1 MNIVVIGGVA
11 GGMSAA
17 ARARRLDEHA
27 NIIVLEKGPYVSFAN
42 CGLPYYIAGEIT
54 DRDQL
59 LLHTPASLKKILNLD
74 VRVNSEVT
82 AIDRQAKRLQVSGPE
97 GDYHLDY
104 DSLIYSPGA
113 SPATPPIT
121 GLDHPAAHWLRTIDE
136 MDGILARMNQVGEQ
150 LRATVV
156 GAGFI
161 GLEAVEALV
170 HRGGEVTL
178 VEFAP
183 HVLPPLE
190 AEQAELVQRELRKRG
205 VDVKVGT
212 AVKAITDVDGTAK
225 LELSDGSTLL
235 ADLVVLSTGVKP
247 STELGSAAGLQLGER
262 DSLVVDGY
270 LRTNDPAIYAM
281 GDAAQMRQQIG
292 KHTLLGPVPLAASA
306 NRHGRRAAD
315 VIVRGVEGSADRVEN
330 ADAAPRV
337 LGTAIVRVFGLTA
350 AMTGANRRMLDSLKV
365 DYITS
370 IVHPA
375 DHAGYYPGAEQMHIV
390 AHFAKADG
398 ALLGAQIVGGNGV
411 ANRINVFATALKGN
425 LTVSD
430 LADLDLAYAPP
441 FGSAKDPVNMTA
453 FVAQNILDDTM
464 PVWYA
469 QDVEQVL
476 DEAFI
481 LDVRSAGECEDGM
494 LPGALN
500 IAHTQVRDHLD
511 EIRKAAAGR
520 WIAVVCASGIRSYLA
535 TRILRGNGLDA
546 RNLAGGTMTLEAARP
561 DWREL

>member
-42 CGLPYYIAGEIT
+42 CGLPYYVAGEIT

-74 VRVNSEVT
+74 VRVNAEVI
-82 AIDRQAKRLQVSGPE
+82 AIDRQQKRVRVAGPDGE
-97 GDYHLDY
+97 YHLDY

-113 SPATPPIT
+113 SAATPPIT

-136 MDGILARMNQVGEQ
+136 MDGILARMRAVGDK

-170 HRGGEVTL
+170 HRGAEVTL

-190 AEQAELVQRELRKRG
+190 AEQAELVQRELRARG
-205 VDVKVGT
+205 VQVKVGT
-212 AVKAITDVDGTAK
+212 AVKAITDVDGTAQ
-225 LELSDGSTLL
+225 LALSDGSHLM
-235 ADLVVLSTGVKP
+235 ADLVVLSTGVTP
-247 STELGSAAGLQLGER
+247 NTELGADAGLQIGER
-262 DSLVVDGY
+262 GALVVDGY

-281 GDAAQMRQQIG
+281 GDAAQMRQQVG
-292 KHTLLGPVPLAASA
+292 DHALLGPVPLAASA

-315 VIVRGVEGSADRVEN
+315 VIVRGVEGSADQVAN
-330 ADAAPRV
+330 ADAPPRV

-350 AMTGANRRMLDSLKV
+350 AMTGANRRMLDALEV
-365 DYITS
+365 DYITA
-370 IVHPA
+370 ILHPA

-411 ANRINVFATALKGN
+411 ANRINVFATALKGGLGAN
-425 LTVSD
+425 D

-453 FVAQNILDDTM
+453 FVAQNILDNTM

-469 QDVEQVL
+469 NDVEQVL
-476 DEAFI
+476 DQALI
-481 LDVRSAGECEDGM
+481 LDVRSARECEDGM

-511 EIRKAAAGR
+511 EIREAAAGR
-520 WIAVVCASGIRSYLA
+520 WIAVVCASGVRSYLA
-535 TRILRGNGLDA
+535 TRILRGNDLDA
-546 RNLAGGTMTLEAARP
+546 RNLAGGTLTLDATRP

>member
-82 AIDRQAKRLQVSGPE
+82 AIDRQAKRLQVTGPD
-97 GDYHLDY
+97 GDYQLEY

-113 SPATPPIT
+113 GAATPPIT

-136 MDGILARMNQVGEQ
+136 MDGILARMAQVGDQ

-170 HRGGEVTL
+170 HRGAEVTL

-190 AEQAELVQRELRKRG
+190 AEQAELVQRELRARG

-212 AVKAITDVDGTAK
+212 AVKAITDVDGAAE
-225 LELSDGSTLL
+225 LELSDGSRML

-247 STELGSAAGLQLGER
+247 NSELGSEAGLQLGER

-292 KHTLLGPVPLAASA
+292 EHALLGPVPLAASA

-315 VIVRGVEGSADRVEN
+315 VIVRGVEGSADQVEN

-337 LGTAIVRVFGLTA
+337 LGTAIVRVFGVTA
-350 AMTGANRRMLDSLKV
+350 AMTGANRRMLDSLEV

-390 AHFAKADG
+390 AHFAKDNG

-411 ANRINVFATALKGN
+411 ANRINVFATALKGG

-469 QDVEQVL
+469 QDVDQVL

-500 IAHTQVRDHLD
+500 IAHTKVREHLD
-511 EIRKAAAGR
+511 EIRQAAGGR
-520 WIAVVCASGIRSYLA
+520 WIAVVCASGVRSYLA

-546 RNLAGGTMTLEAARP
+546 RNLAGGTLTLDAARP